1 MQEIL
6 PLFLPIYFL
15 LFFGF
20 AFLWRTWKT
29 YRLTGVNPYRLLG
42 NPGPEEITSRYFRLL
57 PLLSLLVMAVYLSSG
72 QYYAY
77 LAPLYWLHSEFMQLL
92 GMVIMSTALVIIV
105 VAQGQMG
112 QSWRIGVDYDHRTEF
127 VQQGLFRYSRNP
139 IFAGIMLSVI
149 GYFLVL
155 PNAIT
160 LLIMVLDLALIQ
172 VQIRLEEQHLAAEH
186 GDVYQRYCE
195 NVRRWV

>member
-1 MQEIL
+1 MREL
-6 PLFLPIYFL
+6 LTLFLPVYFL

-29 YRLTGVNPYRLLG
+29 YRLTGVNPYRLMS
-42 NPGPEEITSRYFRLL
+42 NPGPEVITSLYFRLL
-57 PLLSLLVMAVYLSSG
+57 PFLSLLVMVVYLLSDQS
-72 QYYAY
+72 YEY
-77 LAPLYWLHSEFMQLL
+77 LAPFYWLQSQFLQVL
-92 GMVIMSTALVIIV
+92 GIVTMSLALVVIV

-112 QSWRIGVDYDHRTEF
+112 ESWRIGVDYVHRTEF

-149 GYFLVL
+149 GYFLLL
-155 PNAIT
+155 PNAVT
-160 LLIMVLDLALIQ
+160 LLIMMLDLALIQ

-186 GDVYQRYCE
+186 GDVYEHYC
-195 NVRRWV
+195 NDVRRWV

>member
-1 MQEIL
+1 MREML
-6 PLFLPIYFL
+6 TLFLPIYFL

-29 YRLTGVNPYRLLG
+29 YRLTGVNPYRLLS

-57 PLLSLLVMAVYLSSG
+57 PFLSLLVMVVYLLPE
-72 QYYAY
+72 QYYEY
-77 LAPLYWLHSEFMQLL
+77 LAPLHWLHSEFVQKLAIA
-92 GMVIMSTALVIIV
+92 IMSAALVIIV

-112 QSWRIGVDYDHRTEF
+112 ESWRIGVDYDHRTEF

-149 GYFLVL
+149 GYFLLL
-155 PNAIT
+155 PNAVT

-186 GDVYQRYCE
+186 GDVYKSYC
-195 NVRRWV
+195 NDVRRWV

>member
-6 PLFLPIYFL
+6 TLFLPLYFL

-57 PLLSLLVMAVYLSSG
+57 PLLSLLVMAVYLLPG
-72 QYYAY
+72 QYYGY
-77 LAPLYWLHSEFMQLL
+77 LAPLYWLQGEFMQLL
-92 GMVIMSTALVIIV
+92 GMVIMSTALAIIV

-127 VQQGLFRYSRNP
+127 VQQGLFKYSRNP

-149 GYFLVL
+149 GYFLLL
-155 PNAIT
+155 PNAVT

-186 GDVYQRYCE
+186 GDVYKRYCE

>member
-15 LFFGF
+15 IFFGF

-29 YRLTGVNPYRLLG
+29 YRLTGINPYRLLG

-57 PLLSLLVMAVYLSSG
+57 PLLWLLVMAVYLLSG
-72 QYYAY
+72 QFYVY

-127 VQQGLFRYSRNP
+127 VQQGLFKYSRNP

-149 GYFLVL
+149 GYFLLL

-186 GDVYQRYCE
+186 GEVYQRYCDD
-195 NVRRWV
+195 VRRWI